1 MDFEQQLFR
10 TQGQD
15 LYGLLYTRGGMLYLS
30 HSTSK
35 FGYLKC
41 ARYYHDPP
49 KEAPGANQHQ
59 QQINSVSSNS
69 LLPTR
74 SINIPGIS
82 NNHVMI
88 PDMERIIFLF
98 LFCITAPSQGM
109 EICSIL
115 AKPAAIYFS
124 TPIILPGTRP
134 GLFMLSSSDV
144 LEYVCGLMF
153 GNGCAIVIDFGRY
166 SSMVPGKVLM

>member
-1 MDFEQQLFR
+1 MDFEQQPFR
-10 TQGQD
+10 TQRQD
-15 LYGLLYTRGGMLYLS
+15 LYGLLYTRGCILYLS

-35 FGYLKC
+35 FGYLQC

-59 QQINSVSSNS
+59 QQRNSVSSNS

-74 SINIPGIS
+74 SINITGIS

-98 LFCITAPSQGM
+98 LFCITAPFQGM

-115 AKPAAIYFS
+115 VKLA
-124 TPIILPGTRP
+124 
-134 GLFMLSSSDV
+134 
-144 LEYVCGLMF
+144 
-153 GNGCAIVIDFGRY
+153 
-166 SSMVPGKVLM
+166 